1 MILDTIVREFG
12 PGMLMICASGGI
24 LVAMVVFAVALREH
38 ADAKRRERE
47 WKRRWR

>member
-1 MILDTIVREFG
+1 MIIDMVVETFG

-38 ADAKRRERE
+38 ADAQRRKRE
-47 WKRRWR
+47 WERRWR